1 MTPPLPTLILA
12 KADSKCKVDEL
23 KLNHDFL
30 TGAGYDLLVTW
41 LLSLYPNPANKKTEH
56 HTGTVLWAL
65 LEDSSLIISG
75 KRDSNPRPPPWQGDV
90 LPLNYFRK
98 LAMPAK
104 GFEPSTL

>member
-1 MTPPLPTLILA
+1 M
-12 KADSKCKVDEL
+12 DEL

-30 TGAGYDLLVTW
+30 ACTSASLAAPW
-41 LLSLYPNPANKKTEH
+41 LLSLYPNPANKNRAPHK
-56 HTGTVLWAL
+56 TVLWAL

>member
-12 KADSKCKVDEL
+12 KADSKSKMDEP
-23 KLNHDFL
+23 KLNRDFL
-30 TGAGYDLLVTW
+30 TGASAGLAVPW
-41 LLSLYPNPANKKTEH
+41 LLSPLIQQTKNRAPFK
-56 HTGTVLWAL
+56 TVLWAL